1 MKVLIKSAKIIDVN
15 SKNHNK
21 ILDVLIDDGKIIKI
35 SKNISEKV
43 STVFTESNLH
53 ISTGW
58 MDISTIGRHGSTP
71 LNVQSTCCLAN
82 TILPVR
88 RNVRKP
94 LPRASRGR
102 RRRSCRGLAIS
113 QCLKTPTCSESL
125 SYRCSTKFVASWS

>member
-58 MDISTIGRHGSTP
+58 MDMHSNFREPGF
-71 LNVQSTCCLAN
+71 
-82 TILPVR
+82 
-88 RNVRKP
+88 
-94 LPRASRGR
+94 
-102 RRRSCRGLAIS
+102 
-113 QCLKTPTCSESL
+113 E
-125 SYRCSTKFVASWS
+125 